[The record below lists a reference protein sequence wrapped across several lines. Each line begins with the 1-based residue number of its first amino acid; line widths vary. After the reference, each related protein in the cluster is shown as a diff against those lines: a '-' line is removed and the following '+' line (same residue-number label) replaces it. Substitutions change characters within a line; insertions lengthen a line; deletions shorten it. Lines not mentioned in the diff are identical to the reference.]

1 MIKED
6 ILSVALA
13 DKEASTSIKKHIVEI
28 PTEAFKTSKARKLID
43 HFKNSGD
50 IIDLETELTNHICN
64 IMQSDEYK
72 VFISADKEMQ
82 LNTVRSILDEY
93 KKEKITLL
101 VDDFSLKMLKEV
113 SELDPLITKLVKGI
127 SGLPSI
133 DGATT
138 SEDAVMKVLA
148 EVKDTIERGENP
160 VFETNYRRLNKAI
173 TGGFRKGDLT
183 TILGTSGLGKTT
195 FVQNLARDF
204 TLKGYKILYI
214 TTEMQDTDLIKK
226 FICMKATEDRVPGFS
241 LENFSRP
248 TGDDLKTITYL
259 SGIVSKY
266 DIDYEFCAD
275 PNKLSF
281 ICNKKDYDIVI
292 VDHLHDME
300 GVDGKDSNG
309 IVADILGSLK
319 NWAINSDG
327 LCLVLAQPR
336 KKSVDKD
343 KESRLS
349 VDDIRGS
356 QAIQSKSSQ
365 ILILHR
371 DRESSVTE
379 IEVSK
384 NRWGAKD
391 SIVNFTYDNMIYKEQ

>member
-6 ILSVALA
+6 ILSVALG
-13 DKEASTSIKKHIVEI
+13 DKEASTSLKKHIVEI
-28 PTEAFKTSKARKLID
+28 PTEAFKTSKARKIIK
-43 HFKNSGD
+43 HFKDSGD
-50 IIDLETELTNHICN
+50 ITDLDSEELSHMSEV
-64 IMQSDEYK
+64 MQSDEYK
-72 VFISADKEMQ
+72 VFTSADKEVQ
-82 LNTVRSILDEY
+82 LSTVRSILDEY
-93 KKEKITLL
+93 KQEKITML
-101 VDDFSLKMLKEV
+101 VDKFSLNMMNKTDDVDTLT
-113 SELDPLITKLVKGI
+113 TKLVKEI

-138 SEDAVMKVLA
+138 SEDAVNKVLA

-160 VFETNYRRLNKAI
+160 VFETCYRRLNKAI
-173 TGGFRKGDLT
+173 TGGFRKGDVSVV
-183 TILGTSGLGKTT
+183 LGTSGLGKTT
-195 FVQNLARDF
+195 FVQNLARNF
-204 TLKGYKILYI
+204 TLQGHKILYV

-226 FICMKATEDRVPGFS
+226 FICMQASEERVPKFS
-241 LENFSRP
+241 LENFNRP
-248 TGDDLKTITYL
+248 TAEDLKTITYL
-259 SGIVSKY
+259 SSIISGY
-266 DIDYEFCAD
+266 DIDYEFCVE
-275 PNKLSF
+275 PSKLSF

-292 VDHLHDME
+292 VDHLHDFE

-336 KKSVDKD
+336 KKSIDKD

-371 DRESSVTE
+371 DKESSITE
-379 IEVSK
+379 VEVSK

-391 SIVNFTYDNMIYKEQ
+391 SIINFTYDNMIYKEQ